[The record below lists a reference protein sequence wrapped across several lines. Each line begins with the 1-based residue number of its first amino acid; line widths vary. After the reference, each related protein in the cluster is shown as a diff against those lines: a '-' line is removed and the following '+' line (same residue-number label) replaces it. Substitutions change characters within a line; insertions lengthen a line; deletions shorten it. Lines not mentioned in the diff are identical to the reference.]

1 MKSFWL
7 TLLECTLILIIAGAI
22 TLILLVKIYLIITK
36 EGMYMKFILKRF
48 LWSVLVLIG
57 LSILIFIIARVVPG
71 DPARMAL
78 GPRAS
83 EEAIQ
88 QLTKELNLDKPLAT
102 QYFLWVKGVFKGDLG
117 KSIMSRRPVLD
128 DIKEF
133 LPATLEVIFLA
144 AFIEIVGGILLG
156 TISARYSGKW
166 IDNVVRIISYLGIAT
181 PAFVWSIILMLIFG
195 YLIPVLPILGRI
207 DASIIPPPTVTGFMV
222 IDSILDG
229 NMEALSNAILH
240 LIMPAISLA
249 LAGLSQASRIHRSS
263 MLDNFEKDYVGTELS
278 SGIPMKKVLLK
289 YVMKPSLISTVSIIA
304 LDIAFNYPGISRY
317 GINAMLNKDLNA
329 ITAIVMIIGIA
340 FLLVNIIVDIIA
352 AYLDPRIRL
361 QGGAK

>member
-1 MKSFWL
+1 
-7 TLLECTLILIIAGAI
+7 
-22 TLILLVKIYLIITK
+22 
-36 EGMYMKFILKRF
+36 MKFIFRRF
-48 LWSVLVLIG
+48 LWSVLVLVG
-57 LSILIFIIARVVPG
+57 LSILIFVIARVVPG

-88 QLTKELNLDKPLAT
+88 QLTKELNLDKPLVT

-117 KSIMSRRPVLD
+117 KSLMSRRPVLD
-128 DIKEF
+128 DVKEF

-144 AFIEIVGGILLG
+144 AFIEIIGGILLG

-166 IDNVVRIISYLGIAT
+166 IDNIVRLISYLGIAT
-181 PAFVWSIILMLIFG
+181 PAFVWAIILMLVFG
-195 YLIPVLPILGRI
+195 YLIPILPILGRI

-222 IDSILDG
+222 IDSMLDG

-263 MLDNFEKDYVGTELS
+263 MLDNLSKDYVGTELS

-304 LDIAFNYPGISRY
+304 LDVAAMLGNAFLVELVFNYPGISRY

-340 FLLVNIIVDIIA
+340 FLSVNIIVDIIA